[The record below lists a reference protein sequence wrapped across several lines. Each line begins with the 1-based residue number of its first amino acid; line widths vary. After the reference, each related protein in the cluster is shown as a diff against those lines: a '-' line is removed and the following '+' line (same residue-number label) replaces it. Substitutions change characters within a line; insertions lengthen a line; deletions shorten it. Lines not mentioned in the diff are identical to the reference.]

1 MGWWSVARETSWRQ
15 IRMRRVAGEVFSGIE
30 GGLVESGGEG
40 GGAGSGAGA
49 GESCILIAGRCSS
62 CKRPGWWLGEV

>member
-1 MGWWSVARETSWRQ
+1 VGWWSVARETSWRQ

-30 GGLVESGGEG
+30 GVLAEIGGEG

-49 GESCILIAGRCSS
+49 GESCILVTGRCFACEQSVSS
-62 CKRPGWWLGEV
+62 LGQV